1 MIQHNYIGCDISKDM
16 LDMFDPRSRRSQR
29 VANQAGP
36 IEAFVAGLA
45 PGRDF
50 VVMEATGVYDRLL
63 RHALAKAGIASTR
76 RNPVQTRRFA
86 EAGGLL
92 AKTDKLDARM
102 LADYGRR
109 FTPAPDQPPCRQRER
124 IAALARRR
132 DQLVEARACEVR
144 HLGEA
149 FDPDVIADIEEAVA
163 RLAERIARIE
173 AVIAS
178 AIAAADAATAAT
190 FAILQSAPGV
200 GPVTALTLIA
210 HMPELG
216 ARSPKTIASLAG
228 LAPLNNDSGTRR
240 GRRPIRGGRPR
251 VRKALYMAAL
261 GAIRAA
267 PRLKAFY
274 TAIAAR
280 SGSSKLA
287 IIAVARKLLTILNA
301 MQRDHKAYA

>member
-1 MIQHNYIGCDISKDM
+1 MIQHNYIGCDISKEM
-16 LDMFDPRSRRSQR
+16 LDVFDPRGRRFR
-29 VANQAGP
+29 RIANQAGP

-45 PGRDF
+45 PARDF
-50 VVMEATGVYDRLL
+50 VVMEATGVHDRLL
-63 RHALAKAGIASTR
+63 RHALARAGIASSR

-92 AKTDKLDARM
+92 AKTDRIDARM
-102 LADYGRR
+102 LSDFGRR
-109 FTPAPDQPPCRQRER
+109 LTPAPDQPPCRERER

-132 DQLVEARACEVR
+132 DQLVEIRAREVK

-149 FDPDVIADIEEAVA
+149 FDADVIADIEEVVD
-163 RLAERIARIE
+163 RIADRIAHIE
-173 AVIAS
+173 AVIES
-178 AIAAADAATAAT
+178 AIADADADTAAT

-216 ARSPKTIASLAG
+216 DRSPKTIASLAG
-228 LAPLNNDSGTRR
+228 LAPLNNDSGTRH
-240 GRRPIRGGRPR
+240 GRRSIRGGRQR

-267 PRLKAFY
+267 PKFKAFY
-274 TAIAAR
+274 TAIADR
-280 SGSSKLA
+280 SGSRKLA

-301 MQRDHKAYA
+301 MQRDHKIYA

>member
-16 LDMFDPRSRRSQR
+16 LDVFDPRSRRFRR

-50 VVMEATGVYDRLL
+50 VVFEATGVHDRLL
-63 RHALAKAGIASTR
+63 RHALAEAGIASTR

-86 EAGGLL
+86 EAGGLV

-102 LADYGRR
+102 LSDYGRR
-109 FTPAPDQPPCRQRER
+109 FTPAPDRPPCRERER

-132 DQLVEARACEVR
+132 DQLVEARAREVR

-163 RLAERIARIE
+163 RLAERIAGIE

-178 AIAAADAATAAT
+178 AIAAADAAVAAT

-216 ARSPKTIASLAG
+216 SRSPKTIASLAG

-267 PRLKAFY
+267 PRFKAFY
-274 TAIAAR
+274 SAIAAR
-280 SGSSKLA
+280 SGSRKLA
-287 IIAVARKLLTILNA
+287 VIAVARKLLTILNA